1 MKTSSY
7 IQKSVIRSVVK
18 SALLALA
25 LVSMGQAKAQVII
38 PINNDD
44 FDGGGGAM
52 PGVLTLLG
60 GATNSGPQQI
70 GTSGWYGQANAT
82 NLTVLGSNVAGFR
95 AGIEVDFD
103 ASSTN
108 VGEISYALGASL
120 GGLAGLEMPE
130 STIWQPLAGFSLAAN
145 QTYTFSIDV
154 NAGSLLDVAALTARG
169 FGIGVTTSSSASSVG
184 NYYVNSISNP
194 GLVSL
199 NLLGG
204 NDQRLSLTFTTGAS
218 VPAGDLGLAIFAGR
232 GTQSLQ
238 ASLLTDF
245 DIDNAQFS
253 AVPEPSTVVLIGL
266 GMMILLQGH
275 RMTKNLRKTQADA

>member
-1 MKTSSY
+1 
-7 IQKSVIRSVVK
+7 
-18 SALLALA
+18 
-25 LVSMGQAKAQVII
+25 
-38 PINNDD
+38 
-44 FDGGGGAM
+44 M